1 MAHFQSF
8 SELFGWVLSIAFTLA
23 WLFCISTLFHR
34 LFTTHN
40 LPSTLPWVGTGHRDG
55 PLARAKA
62 NLSSFFRLKDL
73 LAEGYREHSKQ
84 DQAYVLPYYLNS
96 PEVILPPS
104 QISWLL
110 NQPDAILSQDQ
121 VNRQFLQAEF
131 VFAHANLVRDPVHP
145 EVIQHQLTRKLAA
158 FVPAIAQEMR
168 QSLADGWGEAEG
180 EWVEVSMY
188 DTLLD
193 VVTRLSLRVFMGEQL
208 CRDPALVGA
217 CQSFNRK
224 VAIPA
229 AAISLFPEV
238 LKPIVA
244 PLFTAYDYF
253 HYLRC
258 RRIILPILKARLR
271 SLQNNELP
279 VSDTK
284 APNDYLQW
292 AIDHAL
298 SKPVIDPLEL
308 DERVITSRFAVL
320 CFAAIQSSVITMT
333 NTIFDIVSSPERD
346 SIMAA
351 LREDVLQAVTTNITT
366 PVRDN
371 NNKAQAA
378 GAEPKLTWTKA
389 TVAGMRRVDSAIRE
403 SMRLNGFIHRGVM
416 KMVVA
421 PGGVVLPDGVTRL
434 PRGTKVGVS
443 AHSVHR
449 DEEIYEA
456 AGEYRPFRFASATD
470 LLQSGRDGRSATAA
484 ALGDISSSGSSG
496 TVEEQQETM
505 TTTTTT
511 NTTKPPPPQSLVST
525 SDKFMGFSHGSHAC
539 PGRFFA
545 ANQLKIAL
553 AHIALHYDIAPAVTA
568 AAGAGA
574 GGDGSGGV
582 KRPENKWFFGHMA
595 PPLTAKV
602 RVRRRGCGEQ
612 GV

>member
-1 MAHFQSF
+1 MAILPVMTHLQSL
-8 SELFGWVLSIAFTLA
+8 SELFGWVLSIVFALA

-73 LAEGYREHSKQ
+73 LAEGYREVRGCRPRVLSFAIILISIKKPHRQHSKQ
-84 DQAYVLPYYLNS
+84 DQAYVLPYYLNG

-238 LKPIVA
+238 LKP
-244 PLFTAYDYF
+244 
-253 HYLRC
+253 
-258 RRIILPILKARLR
+258 
-271 SLQNNELP
+271 
-279 VSDTK
+279 
-284 APNDYLQW
+284 
-292 AIDHAL
+292 
-298 SKPVIDPLEL
+298 
-308 DERVITSRFAVL
+308 
-320 CFAAIQSSVITMT
+320 
-333 NTIFDIVSSPERD
+333 
-346 SIMAA
+346 
-351 LREDVLQAVTTNITT
+351 
-366 PVRDN
+366 
-371 NNKAQAA
+371 
-378 GAEPKLTWTKA
+378 
-389 TVAGMRRVDSAIRE
+389 
-403 SMRLNGFIHRGVM
+403 
-416 KMVVA
+416 
-421 PGGVVLPDGVTRL
+421 
-434 PRGTKVGVS
+434 
-443 AHSVHR
+443 
-449 DEEIYEA
+449 
-456 AGEYRPFRFASATD
+456 
-470 LLQSGRDGRSATAA
+470 
-484 ALGDISSSGSSG
+484 
-496 TVEEQQETM
+496 
-505 TTTTTT
+505 
-511 NTTKPPPPQSLVST
+511 
-525 SDKFMGFSHGSHAC
+525 
-539 PGRFFA
+539 
-545 ANQLKIAL
+545 
-553 AHIALHYDIAPAVTA
+553 
-568 AAGAGA
+568 
-574 GGDGSGGV
+574 
-582 KRPENKWFFGHMA
+582 
-595 PPLTAKV
+595 
-602 RVRRRGCGEQ
+602 
-612 GV
+612 